1 MKDTGGTTANQ
12 DAGGRDP
19 AAPAAPVGPHD
30 RRPRRGRASRAGAVL
45 ALATAAAL
53 ALGGPAAAAPVDG
66 VPEGAVAAQNPVLGS
81 GPAPGGSADG
91 GPEDPTGGPD
101 PAAEADD
108 RDTGPGDDETGG
120 VDAAELDAFIAAH
133 LERVGLPGATV
144 AVTRGDRVV
153 HTGGYGH
160 DGNGEPL
167 RADSPMRIASLSK
180 SMTALAVMQLV
191 EDGAVGLDDP
201 VRDHL
206 PEFTTADPRS
216 DLITVRRLLDQSSG
230 MSDRGHP
237 DVAGTPQPATLTEA
251 VARLRDAELTS
262 APGERWQYHNPNY
275 QVAARLVEVVAGE
288 PFAEYLERHVFAPAS
303 MADTRSSAPDAP
315 GPGASGGARPEP
327 APGHIRAFGAN
338 VPVAE
343 PPAFGTGSGDVV
355 STAEDMARWLILQA
369 DGGRAPGGERLLSA
383 AAVELT
389 HTPSAPGGRYG
400 LGWMRRGPADGA
412 SGTQV
417 WHGGAM
423 STYSSYQVLVPGT
436 GYGVVALFNSGI
448 TLTENDT
455 WGLVEGVLDLT
466 EGRTPAVA
474 DSSLWKV
481 DAAFGAA
488 TLTVAG
494 LGVLGVRRAGAWA
507 GRRAVLP
514 RWRTALRLLPYALPP
529 LLLPLVNPLL
539 TWVMGGRE
547 GTWLQRFYGI
557 PAELAFV
564 AATALVC
571 LAVLAARTVQLLRT
585 ARGPAGAVGATDA
598 PAPSGPADGA
608 AGTGW

>member
-1 MKDTGGTTANQ
+1 MKDTGDTANQ

-19 AAPAAPVGPHD
+19 AAPAGQHD
-30 RRPRRGRASRAGAVL
+30 RGPRRGRPSRAGAVL

-53 ALGGPAAAAPVDG
+53 VLGGPAAAAPADG
-66 VPEGAVAAQNPVLGS
+66 VPEEAVAGQDPLQGAGPVQDGI
-81 GPAPGGSADG
+81 ADG
-91 GPEDPTGGPD
+91 GPEAPPGEPGPA
-101 PAAEADD
+101 PGAAD
-108 RDTGPGDDETGG
+108 RDAGSGGDGAGG
-120 VDAAELDAFIAAH
+120 VDAAELDAFITAH

-191 EDGAVGLDDP
+191 EGGAVDLDDP

-206 PEFTTADPRS
+206 PEFTTADPRG
-216 DLITVRRLLDQSSG
+216 DLITVRQLLDQSSG
-230 MSDRGHP
+230 LSDRGHP
-237 DVAGTPQPATLTEA
+237 DVAGSPQPATLAEA

-275 QVAARLVEVVAGE
+275 QVAARLVEVVSGE
-288 PFAEYLERHVFAPAS
+288 PFAEYLERHVFAPAG
-303 MADTRSSAPDAP
+303 MDDTRSPGPDAP
-315 GPGASGGARPEP
+315 GPRAHGGGARPGP

-355 STAEDMARWLILQA
+355 STAEDMARWLLLQVG
-369 DGGRAPGGERLLSA
+369 GGRAPGGERLLSA
-383 AAVELT
+383 EGVELT

-400 LGWMRRGPADGA
+400 LGWIRRESADGS
-412 SGTQV
+412 SGTRV
-417 WHGGAM
+417 WHGGAL

-448 TLTENDT
+448 TLTENDA

-466 EGRTPAVA
+466 EGRTPAGA

-507 GRRAVLP
+507 GRRAGPP

-529 LLLPLVNPLL
+529 LLFPLVNPVI

-557 PAELAFV
+557 PAALAFV

-571 LAVLAARTVQLLRT
+571 LAVLAARTAALVRA
-585 ARGPAGAVGATDA
+585 ARRPAGAVGAADA
-598 PAPSGPADGA
+598 PAPSGPAGGA
-608 AGTGW
+608 GRAGW